1 METATTTTTSNN
13 EDDDDVVFLDAL
25 DDFPFYDCLSSLAPQ
40 SECSTLISA
49 SASSPSSSSSS
60 AALFTAD
67 SSSTLRRR
75 SFSRRSFSGDDSKTS
90 SFNSSTFRERYRLS
104 RNLAESE
111 NINEKPEP
119 VQSENSVV
127 TTETDNRVVAAAVAN
142 DSADSAAE
150 LSDPSFNWLIFIAG
164 LVIKAITFQINLFI
178 TFTTF
183 PLFLLYHSYTVITNP
198 YQTARRGTDYL
209 SRKLSKFK
217 PEALSSWLRE
227 NQWVWKVAVRCGWGI
242 LSSAYVGVV
251 LCSLLVSSAVFS
263 VVLVRCL
270 VEEPIR
276 IKEVLNFNYAKPS
289 PVAYVPIVPC
299 TGIGCGE
306 HCKELIGGIGFI
318 PPTHRLQVMVSLTLP
333 ESEYNRNLGVFQV
346 RVDFLSASG
355 KTLASSSHPCM
366 LQFKSEPIRLL
377 LTFLK
382 AAPLVAGYVSESQTL
397 NLKFRGFTEGE
408 MPTACLKVTIE
419 QRAEYR
425 PGAGI
430 PELYDA
436 SLILE
441 SELPLF
447 KRIIWYW
454 KKTIF
459 IWISIM
465 SFMMQLLFTLV
476 CCRSIIIPK
485 ARPRDVVPSNSA
497 TRNSPPVQG
506 GVGGTSATGSSSP
519 VQG

>member
-1 METATTTTTSNN
+1 METATTTTTTSNN

-49 SASSPSSSSSS
+49 SASS
-60 AALFTAD
+60 

-142 DSADSAAE
+142 DSVDSAAE

-183 PLFLLYHSYTVITNP
+183 PLVLLYHSYTVITNP

-209 SRKLSKFK
+209 SQKLSKFK

-242 LSSAYVGVV
+242 LSSAYVCVV

-306 HCKELIGGIGFI
+306 HCKEMIGGIGFI

-346 RVDFLSASG
+346 RIDFLSASG

-366 LQFKSEPIRLL
+366 LQFKR
-377 LTFLK
+377 
-382 AAPLVAGYVSESQTL
+382 
-397 NLKFRGFTEGE
+397 E